1 MAAPGGHRVS
11 SSRVQEPLIRK
22 IGVSSREEVERF
34 LRSLEE
40 DRNRKAS
47 LTRIYESV
55 SGIHS
60 HWISGPDRESLNRA
74 LDELKREGILLG
86 VNLDED
92 EIKEV
97 ARKYGRIVEII
108 IRPEMSVVENHGVED
123 IRREAEI
130 IINHGCTIEDI
141 EYYLPGFSEP

>member
-1 MAAPGGHRVS
+1 M
-11 SSRVQEPLIRK
+11 
-22 IGVSSREEVERF
+22 GVSSREEVERF

-74 LDELKREGILLG
+74 LDELKREGILR
-86 VNLDED
+86 V
-92 EIKEV
+92 
-97 ARKYGRIVEII
+97 
-108 IRPEMSVVENHGVED
+108 
-123 IRREAEI
+123 
-130 IINHGCTIEDI
+130 
-141 EYYLPGFSEP
+141 